1 MKDLGRITVKYY
13 TNDKY
18 LLISKSNLDIY
29 NAYLKAN
36 SVVNAD
42 TFETSY
48 SLYQRNF
55 FYFLVFLAENYNNIG
70 LYSNDFLDNAPDIVL
85 NYMHFCRQ
93 SLQNNKKTINNKVN
107 AIASFYKWS
116 TKTGKIKNN
125 PLADKITRMS
135 RADEEKII
143 SDHFLTEGQIGQ
155 ISNYLLNNYDEK
167 FDFQDA
173 LIWFIF
179 LDSANRLGAVSK
191 ITLSSLNEERRVFE
205 NIREKE
211 ARVVDIAFSKQT
223 LELIRWW
230 IEQRRYDYDLL
241 NIDALFITK
250 NRGRWNQMC
259 TRTIQRRV
267 QKIGTIIGIDDLH
280 PHSIRKSS
288 ASRMLDFG
296 VDSYLISQ
304 YLNHKS
310 MEVLKN
316 YIKPKSSADLRKQIE
331 KQMNEN

>member
-1 MKDLGRITVKYY
+1 MKNIGRTTVKYY
-13 TNDKY
+13 TDDKY
-18 LLISKSNLDIY
+18 LLISEDNLNVY
-29 NAYLKAN
+29 NAYLRAN
-36 SVVNAD
+36 SVVNTD

-55 FYFLVFLAENYNNIG
+55 FYFLIFIAEYYDNIG
-70 LYSNDFLDNAPDIVL
+70 LYSDRFLDNAPDIVL

-93 SLQNNKKTINNKVN
+93 TLKNNKKTINNKVN

-125 PLADKITRMS
+125 PLADKITRMT

-143 SDHFLTEGQIGQ
+143 SDHFLTEDQIKQ
-155 ISNYLLNNYDEK
+155 ISNYLLDNYDEK
-167 FDFQDA
+167 FDFQDT

-191 ITLSSLNEERRVFE
+191 ITLSSLNEKRRVFE
-205 NIREKE
+205 GIREKE
-211 ARVVDIAFSKQT
+211 AKIVDVAFSTQT

-230 IEQRRYDYDLL
+230 VEQRKYDYDLL
-241 NIDALFITK
+241 ALDALFITK
-250 NRGRWNQMC
+250 NHGHWNQMC

-267 QKIGTIIGIDDLH
+267 QKIGTIVGIDDLH

-288 ASRMLDFG
+288 ASRMLDCG

-316 YIKPKSSADLRKQIE
+316 YIKPKSSADLREQIE
-331 KQMNEN
+331 KQINKN